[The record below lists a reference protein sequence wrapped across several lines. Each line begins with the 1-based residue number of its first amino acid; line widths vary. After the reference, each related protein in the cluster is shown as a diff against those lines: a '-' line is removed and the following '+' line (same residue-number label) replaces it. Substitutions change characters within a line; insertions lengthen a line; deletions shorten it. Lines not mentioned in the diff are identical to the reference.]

1 MNHRFAFRAILLIA
15 GAALMLGWTNV
26 ASACPSCQAALA
38 SEGGDLARGIYYSI
52 LFMMSMPFA
61 IVGTFGAVFYRA
73 VKREQKRQADAA
85 QQSDVAQP
93 THSASVTSIQS

>member
-1 MNHRFAFRAILLIA
+1 MRARLTSRVTLLA
-15 GAALMLGWTNV
+15 VCLAVVLGTASV

-38 SEGGDLARGIYYSI
+38 AEGGDLARGIYYSI

-61 IVGTFGAVFYRA
+61 IVGSFGAMFYCA

-85 QQSDVAQP
+85 QKDESRSNP
-93 THSASVTSIQS
+93 S